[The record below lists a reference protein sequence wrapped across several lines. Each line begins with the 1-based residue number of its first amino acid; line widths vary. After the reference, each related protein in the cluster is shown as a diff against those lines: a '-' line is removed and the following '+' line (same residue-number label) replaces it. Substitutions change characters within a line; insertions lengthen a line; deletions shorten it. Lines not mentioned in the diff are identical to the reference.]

1 MFLGLQILIP
11 VTFALF
17 LKLKMEIFEL
27 VIVFICQVSRRF
39 EEIYDKTSC
48 LSYEIYPWSYI
59 ELAIWISQ
67 VIQCARQLTAY
78 IGLFLYT

>member
-17 LKLKMEIFEL
+17 LKLKLEIFEL
-27 VIVFICQVSRRF
+27 VIVFICQDSRRC

-48 LSYEIYPWSYI
+48 LSYEISLVLYRM
-59 ELAIWISQ
+59 AIWISQ

>member
-17 LKLKMEIFEL
+17 LKLKLEIFEL
-27 VIVFICQVSRRF
+27 VIVFICQDSRRC

-59 ELAIWISQ
+59 EWQFGFHRSSN
-67 VIQCARQLTAY
+67 VPVS
-78 IGLFLYT
+78 

>member
-27 VIVFICQVSRRF
+27 VIVFICQDSRRC

-48 LSYEIYPWSYI
+48 LFYEIYPWSYI
-59 ELAIWISQ
+59 EWQFGFHRSSN
-67 VIQCARQLTAY
+67 VPVS
-78 IGLFLYT
+78 